1 MKNDKTDILYG
12 QDYFYE
18 ELLGLKFRISPF
30 SFFQTNSLGAE
41 VLYEKARSYV
51 GDTKDM
57 VVFDLYSGTGT
68 IAQMIAPEGC
78 AWVTVMGNMN
88 TLAVASL
95 ADAACVIMAEGAA
108 LDEAARKKAADREI
122 TVLETEE
129 PIFEAALAV
138 WKKLQAGTHEEP

>member
-1 MKNDKTDILYG
+1 MTAGMRRFCCD
-12 QDYFYE
+12 
-18 ELLGLKFRISPF
+18 LLS
-30 SFFQTNSLGAE
+30 
-41 VLYEKARSYV
+41 
-51 GDTKDM
+51 
-57 VVFDLYSGTGT
+57 
-68 IAQMIAPEGC
+68 IAMGRAPEGC

-108 LDEAARKKAADREI
+108 LDEAARKKAADQEI

>member
-1 MKNDKTDILYG
+1 MTV
-12 QDYFYE
+12 Q
-18 ELLGLKFRISPF
+18 ELIDSGIFGVVNAGEGLEREITKPF
-30 SFFQTNSLGAE
+30 CC
-41 VLYEKARSYV
+41 
-51 GDTKDM
+51 
-57 VVFDLYSGTGT
+57 DLLS
-68 IAQMIAPEGC
+68 IAMGRAPEGC

-108 LDEAARKKAADREI
+108 LDEAARKKAADQEI

-138 WKKLQAGTHEEP
+138 WKKIQAGTHEEP